1 MSFWHKYLEEAIGQG
16 VMVRLKSLY
25 KANEE
30 KKFESKLK
38 ELEKL
43 LSDDAKTWLFEQLSE
58 KSKWVIAFD
67 EDGSQFEI
75 MTTNISN
82 GLTWLSRAM

>member
-1 MSFWHKYLEEAIGQG
+1 MFISFWHKYLEEAIGQG

-25 KANEE
+25 KVNEE

-43 LSDDAKTWLFEQLSE
+43 LNDDAKT
-58 KSKWVIAFD
+58 
-67 EDGSQFEI
+67 
-75 MTTNISN
+75 
-82 GLTWLSRAM
+82 